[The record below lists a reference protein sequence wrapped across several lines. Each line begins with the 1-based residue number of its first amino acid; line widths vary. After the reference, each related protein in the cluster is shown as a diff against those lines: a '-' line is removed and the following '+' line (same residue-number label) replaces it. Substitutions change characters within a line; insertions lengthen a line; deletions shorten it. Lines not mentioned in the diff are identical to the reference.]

1 MMKNILI
8 VGVGGQGSL
17 LATRIVGHAALILG
31 YDVKVS
37 EVHGMS
43 QRGGAVVTYARYGD
57 NGEKVYSP
65 VICRG
70 EADMIISFEQLESL
84 RWISYLKVG
93 GTLLTSTQK
102 INPLPVIVGAAKYPE
117 DILGTLRK
125 HGIDLVAVDAF
136 DLAVKSGNEKTANV
150 VMMGAFAKF
159 MKGESGMTKEVCLQA
174 LRTSISEIS
183 DALMDVNLK
192 AFELG
197 YDAVG

>member
-1 MMKNILI
+1 MMKNIMI

-17 LATRIVGHAALILG
+17 LATRIVGHAALNLG

-57 NGEKVYSP
+57 KVYSP

-70 EADMIISFEQLESL
+70 EADIIISFEQLEAL
-84 RWISYLKVG
+84 RWISYLKKG

-102 INPLPVIVGAAKYPE
+102 INPLPVIIGSVGYPE
-117 DILGTLRK
+117 NIVDKIK
-125 HGIDLVAVDAF
+125 NNGIEVIAVDAF
-136 DLAVKSGNEKTANV
+136 ECAVRAGNEKTANV

-159 MKGESGMTKEVCLQA
+159 IKGEYGMTKEVYIEA
-174 LRTSISEIS
+174 LRESISEINEK
-183 DALMDVNLK
+183 LIDVNLR

-197 YDAVG
+197 YESVG

>member
-17 LATRIVGHAALILG
+17 LATRIVGHAALQLG

-57 NGEKVYSP
+57 KVYSP

-70 EADMIISFEQLESL
+70 EADIIISFEQLEAL
-84 RWISYLKVG
+84 RWISYLKKG

-102 INPLPVIVGAAKYPE
+102 INPLPVIIGAMAYPE
-117 DILGTLRK
+117 NIVGKLESNGVK
-125 HGIDLVAVDAF
+125 VIAVDAF
-136 DLAVKSGNEKTANV
+136 DCAVKAGNEKTANV
-150 VMMGAFAKF
+150 VMMGAFAKYIN
-159 MKGESGMTKEVCLQA
+159 GENGVTKDVCIEA
-174 LRTSISEIS
+174 LRQTMSEINEK
-183 DALMDVNLK
+183 LFDVNLR

-197 YDAVG
+197 YAAVG